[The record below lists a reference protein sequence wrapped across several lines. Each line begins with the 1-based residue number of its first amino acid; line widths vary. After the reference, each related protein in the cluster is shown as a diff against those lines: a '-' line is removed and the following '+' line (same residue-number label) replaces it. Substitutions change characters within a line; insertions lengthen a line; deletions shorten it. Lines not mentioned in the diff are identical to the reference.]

1 MPTPLANRMTHF
13 EIHCDLDDWK
23 DWAIP
28 NNIHP
33 LVIGFLNLREN
44 LLNKF
49 DTSSDEQAFPTP
61 RSWEFVSE
69 FLYACKGDVDRAY
82 PLISGTVGD
91 GVAVEFK
98 AFLITDAITAGLD
111 EESIKEGIKDGW
123 SGLDFIMQA
132 DGTLKGRHCSAG
144 EYRHDCVGQL
154 FGGSAY
160 TNQFGQTS
168 VGFITPNMPGARIAI
183 AMRTPERSLASNK
196 IQYLQ
201 LNVMTN
207 EEFANSN
214 LEPLDASFSI
224 IPFLVNRDGQNVIK
238 AGTTFSLL
246 LSIPEIPNTEVGKGF
261 SFYVETKNVG
271 DEVDGVDVI
280 VPGGVDGADL
290 SCEFLNGFCIVPG
303 GPFKVLKPT
312 TLTISAR
319 PTSSSFPV
327 KPTSLE
333 IGVID
338 SDTLK

>member
-1 MPTPLANRMTHF
+1 MAQRTNFLSLCGIALSMTTLLLATNGCSKGTNTARRSQWWPGDLPPTTELHNPYPANKSIGPNLVFNVKTKNGEPL
-13 EIHCDLDDWK
+13 
-23 DWAIP
+23 P
-28 NNIHP
+28 
-33 LVIGFLNLREN
+33 
-44 LLNKF
+44 
-49 DTSSDEQAFPTP
+49 S
-61 RSWEFVSE
+61 
-69 FLYACKGDVDRAY
+69 
-82 PLISGTVGD
+82 
-91 GVAVEFK
+91 VAVEFK

-338 SDTLK
+338 SDTLKQKFMFYVAS